1 MSQQD
6 VTSPTVSLGAY
17 IKRLSSSLG
26 FNSSPTTMDIELVA
40 GTGSNSQ
47 DLSLGATGFLYTEAL
62 PGKTA
67 RVAIGSLDFVGIIQ
81 SWNENWST
89 AGLTY
94 NVRLADPRI
103 LFDCIPVVMNGN
115 VIGTGTYK
123 NVLNVFGYYNDPSG
137 AGLVENGM
145 LFRPVRDYIA
155 SGTTTINF
163 FDKKFNVAFGSG
175 FADGS
180 GTVNPNGITDWY
192 RIKSDYMSL
201 NQLLQQVAQDQGFDY
216 YAYIDPVSHTGN
228 LSVTGSIFI
237 ETIQRTAEAGS
248 TEIRDFVNNAISSG
262 TLISYKIGQEL
273 RPDCGAVVLAGPPWT
288 SWAGFELD
296 SVPGDY
302 SLLPYWGRMGDGSAI
317 FCTDSQHDQAQSGYV
332 LLDYITGSGVSNT
345 LNDTLFRFNYKKY
358 TITRLSGDTY
368 PQSAIITQSFGIA
381 TGYLAHQTVLRAALY
396 NQDSWEAMLFKKQ
409 QTLAEALGITI
420 SKFRDANEYQT
431 IVNNRS
437 EIQQG
442 LSLAKLS
449 PSGVRDEYVNAL
461 ISAVYEATRTV
472 AEEFYGKQYIA
483 FLPGTG
489 TGPGTTLYRS
499 DWLRNERISIE
510 GAFPEI
516 EYHPV
521 SAAWMERLGGLPGG
535 VSNHELLEDTNN
547 PNFIDELGRHKPFV
561 SYVNYDS
568 TENQAFPYVID
579 TSVLEPGSYIIEQG
593 NKLIAPITVEQYDK
607 WPEYCI
613 VQVGAD
619 IQGRT
624 NVSTTGFP
632 EQTAFLDFLVEM
644 GYTKSQIDNFN
655 LMKNYG
661 DNLDFG
667 LAPPRPI
674 IINCTAETN
683 GVHFPVEWK
692 NRTWGIWSS
701 GLNVSNGGTELI
713 SDGDLGPW
721 TFSGSGNLNTA
732 ALQTLAKSM
741 ATSNVIDSAD
751 IVLAGLP
758 VFNLGARIG
767 NNANITA
774 ISLQYG
780 VEGLTTSYAVK
791 TFASP
796 LRLSQLLQDKIT
808 KVYNETF
815 YNRRQIVNINDRVNR
830 DKSTTPSTDTINKRS
845 EINRAIPRSKNNNE
859 GSAPSFGYL
868 TSTVR
873 KADVSGYYV

>member
-6 VTSPTVSLGAY
+6 ITSPTVSLGAY
-17 IKRLSSSLG
+17 VKRLSTSLG
-26 FNSSPTTMDIELVA
+26 FNSNPSTMDIELVA
-40 GTGSNSQ
+40 GTGSNTQ
-47 DLSLGATGFLYTEAL
+47 DLSLGATGFLYTDAL

-67 RVAIGSLDFVGIIQ
+67 RVTIGALDFVGIIQ

-103 LFDCIPVVMNGN
+103 LFDCVPVVMNGN

-145 LFRPVRDYIA
+145 LFRPIRDYIA

-163 FDKKFNVAFGSG
+163 FDKKFNIVFGSG

-201 NQLLQQVAQDQGFDY
+201 NQLLQQVGQDQGFDY
-216 YAYIDPVSHTGN
+216 YAYIDPVSHTGD

-248 TEIRDFVNNAISSG
+248 TEIRDFVNDSISSG

-273 RPDCGAVVLAGPPWT
+273 RPECGAVVLSGPPWT
-288 SWAGFELD
+288 SWAGFELS
-296 SVPGDY
+296 SVPGNY
-302 SLLPYWGRMGDGSAI
+302 SLLPYWGRMADGSAI
-317 FCTDSQHDQAQSGYV
+317 FCDDGEHDQAQSGYV
-332 LLDYITGSGVSNT
+332 LLDYITGSGVENT
-345 LNDTLFRFNYKKY
+345 FANALFRFNYKKY

-368 PQSAIITQSFGIA
+368 PQSAIITPGTGVA
-381 TGYLAHQTVLRAALY
+381 TGYLANETVLRAALY
-396 NQDSWEAMLFKKQ
+396 NQDSWEAILFKKQ
-409 QTLAEALGITI
+409 QALAEALGITV
-420 SKFRDANEYQT
+420 SKVRNATEFQD
-431 IVNNRS
+431 IVNTRR

-449 PSGVRDEYVNAL
+449 PSGIRDEYTNAL

-472 AEEFYGKQYIA
+472 AEEFYGKQYIGY
-483 FLPGTG
+483 LPGTG
-489 TGPGTTLYRS
+489 LATDNLYIS
-499 DWLRNERISIE
+499 DWLRNDRVSIE
-510 GAFPEI
+510 GTLPEI
-516 EYHPV
+516 EYHPA
-521 SAAWMERLGGLPGG
+521 SAAWMERTGGLPGG
-535 VSNHELLEDTNN
+535 VSNHELLEDTDN

-561 SYVNYDS
+561 SYLDYDS
-568 TENQAFPYVID
+568 TDNEAFPYIID
-579 TSVLEPGSYIIEQG
+579 TSILEPGSYLIEQG
-593 NKLIAPITVEQYDK
+593 RKLVVPVSVEQYDK

-613 VQVGAD
+613 ISVGAD

-624 NVSTTGFP
+624 NLSSTGYI
-632 EQTAFLDFLVEM
+632 EQTAFLDFLHEM
-644 GYTKSQIDNFN
+644 NYTKSQIDDFQ
-655 LMKNYG
+655 LMKNNG

-674 IINCTAETN
+674 IIECTRETE
-683 GVHFPVEWK
+683 GVHIPLEWK
-692 NRTWGIWSS
+692 NRTWGVWTS
-701 GLNVSNGGTELI
+701 GLNITNGGTELI

-721 TFSGSGNLNTA
+721 TFGGSGNLNIA
-732 ALQTLAKSM
+732 AMQTLAKSM
-741 ATSNVIDSAD
+741 STSNVIDSAD

-767 NNANITA
+767 NNANISA

-780 VEGLTTSYAVK
+780 VDGLTTSYAVK
-791 TFASP
+791 TFGSP

-808 KVYNETF
+808 KVYNEAF
-815 YNRRQIVNINDRVNR
+815 YNRRQIVNINDRVDRNR
-830 DKSTTPSTDTINKRS
+830 PSESASNNINKKS
-845 EINRAIPRSKNNNE
+845 EINRALPRSKNNNA
-859 GSAPSFGYL
+859 GSSPSFGYV

-873 KADVSGYYV
+873 RADVSGYYV